1 MVKFNYNNFLPSIHK
16 DISNKFEKDG
26 YVIFDI
32 KKKESLKKIKKK
44 LFQFSKKNLKKNI
57 FENEFFNNAHKF
69 IDLSDINDFRLKIIN
84 EMNKDKELRFLYYDI
99 CSEFLDIL
107 VGNELAMQQRIN

>member
-44 LFQFSKKNLKKNI
+44 IIPI
-57 FENEFFNNAHKF
+57 F
-69 IDLSDINDFRLKIIN
+69 
-84 EMNKDKELRFLYYDI
+84 
-99 CSEFLDIL
+99 
-107 VGNELAMQQRIN
+107 

>member
-32 KKKESLKKIKKK
+32 KKKRIIKKDKKKII
-44 LFQFSKKNLKKNI
+44 SI
-57 FENEFFNNAHKF
+57 F
-69 IDLSDINDFRLKIIN
+69 
-84 EMNKDKELRFLYYDI
+84 
-99 CSEFLDIL
+99 
-107 VGNELAMQQRIN
+107 